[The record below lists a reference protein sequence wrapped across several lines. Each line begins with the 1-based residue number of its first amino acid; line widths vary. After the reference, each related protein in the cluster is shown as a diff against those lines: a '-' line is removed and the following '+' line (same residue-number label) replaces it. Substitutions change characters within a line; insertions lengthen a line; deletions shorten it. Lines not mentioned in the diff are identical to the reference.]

1 MSTRR
6 AARRSREDRG
16 AVAVLVAIL
25 AVVLIGIG
33 AFAVDLGQAY
43 AKKSLLQTDV
53 DVAAMAAAA
62 ELTQEDGCNA
72 EVIDTAEEYLT
83 HADNAVPG
91 QYPIDL
97 GGSAGDGD
105 GFISCSDWTVHLW
118 APASEVELGLGQVIS
133 DSDSFDVASYAAAQ
147 VGSPAASGTL
157 PFFGVQGCDYGSQT
171 IRDDSG
177 SPTSASPPST
187 FVPDSGTHNNI
198 VVQSVTPDTAPS
210 PADDGTTTAMTVTV
224 DGTHMNNARYVGF
237 TSATGQHYE
246 ALISPVPSNGQQTVT
261 VSVPSDVLA
270 AVGTWWVRIKGSSG
284 NWSNPTEAK
293 PFQVGD
299 DLLYCDN
306 SNEGN
311 FGTIDVPRTD
321 GNAGNRL
328 ALNMILGVQPELA
341 IHPSPNGECG
351 GDPSPTVESKNS
363 PVDGTNCLLS
373 EPGLKVS
380 ATNDGMVLGADGHPG
395 RLDADSTHDCSRNGS
410 GSRTSGAVKGKTLND
425 DLLTC
430 FIINGASINDLVSG
444 NASGTHAL
452 SADIF
457 DSPRFFWIPIVDTDP
472 SNGAKSWPIIA
483 FRPGFI
489 TDQSLSATNAAP
501 GSISSLNGVEA
512 DSSGIRAL
520 HVVLFSEDALPET
533 AAATGDEISYRGSGT
548 RVLTLVE

>member
-6 AARRSREDRG
+6 AARRSPEDRG

-53 DVAAMAAAA
+53 DVASMAAAA

-133 DSDSFDVASYAAAQ
+133 DSDSFDVASYAAAE
-147 VGSPAASGTL
+147 VGSPGASGTL
-157 PFFGVQGCDYGSQT
+157 PFFGVQGCDYGAQT

-177 SPTSASPPST
+177 PQDESLPAPDTLNPSSADAGRATISAISPTS
-187 FVPDSGTHNNI
+187 VPE
-198 VVQSVTPDTAPS
+198 DTA
-210 PADDGTTTAMTVTV
+210 TTVLTVT
-224 DGTHMNNARYVGF
+224 GNQLSRAAAIGF
-237 TSATGQHYE
+237 TSEAGIPEHYTVDVSV
-246 ALISPVPSNGQQTVT
+246 ASNSTKTVS
-261 VSVPSDVLA
+261 VSVPSSVLA
-270 AVGTWWVRIKGSSG
+270 AVGTWWVRILDENGDWSSL
-284 NWSNPTEAK
+284 STAQ
-293 PFQVGD
+293 PFQVGPEK
-299 DLLYCDN
+299 LYCDN

-311 FGTIDVPRTD
+311 FGTIDVPRSS
-321 GNAGNRL
+321 GNSSSWL
-328 ALNMILGVQPELA
+328 PLNMILGVEPELA

-351 GDPSPTVESKNS
+351 GDPSPTVESKS
-363 PVDGTNCLLS
+363 APVDGTNCLTS

-380 ATNDGMVLGADGHPG
+380 FTNDGMVEGEGEYPG
-395 RLDADSTHDCSRNGS
+395 RLDADSTHDCSRNS
-410 GSRTSGAVKGKTLND
+410 SDARTSGTVKGYHLND

-472 SNGAKSWPIIA
+472 GNGKKSWPIIA